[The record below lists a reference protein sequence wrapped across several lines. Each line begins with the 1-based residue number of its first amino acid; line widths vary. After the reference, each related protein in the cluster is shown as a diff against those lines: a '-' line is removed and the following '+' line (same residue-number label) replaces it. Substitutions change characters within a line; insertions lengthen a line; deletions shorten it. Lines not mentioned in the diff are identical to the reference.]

1 MAVSHFLV
9 RRLMGVLSGIQQYA
23 GSAGVFLLLSSY
35 TYSGSDF
42 PTNRS
47 SISCAEWA
55 RKLYTDLQ
63 SCYTLKWINPCTWI
77 LVYFIHFVWM
87 KKWTFSVC
95 KCNAQSS
102 MQNEKRVVCINSD
115 VVHRDMFK
123 TNTIDIVSEGKMWLT
138 LATAA
143 VSQWSQTAIYF
154 YHSRDV
160 SVVEEE
166 HVELLYVGN

>member
-1 MAVSHFLV
+1 
-9 RRLMGVLSGIQQYA
+9 
-23 GSAGVFLLLSSY
+23 
-35 TYSGSDF
+35 
-42 PTNRS
+42 
-47 SISCAEWA
+47 
-55 RKLYTDLQ
+55 
-63 SCYTLKWINPCTWI
+63 
-77 LVYFIHFVWM
+77 
-87 KKWTFSVC
+87 
-95 KCNAQSS
+95 